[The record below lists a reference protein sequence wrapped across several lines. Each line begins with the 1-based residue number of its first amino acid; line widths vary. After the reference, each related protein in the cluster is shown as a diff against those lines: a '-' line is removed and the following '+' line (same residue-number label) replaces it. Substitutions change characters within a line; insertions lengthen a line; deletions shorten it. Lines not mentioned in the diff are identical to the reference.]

1 MFIFFTRVVRKIRA
15 QVINCSIVT
24 SSEVQEQVEVGDEV
38 PLIEFLANEI
48 KSEQKCAA

>member
-1 MFIFFTRVVRKIRA
+1 MVRKITS
-15 QVINCSIVT
+15 QVISSTVA

-38 PLIEFLANEI
+38 PMIEFLANEI